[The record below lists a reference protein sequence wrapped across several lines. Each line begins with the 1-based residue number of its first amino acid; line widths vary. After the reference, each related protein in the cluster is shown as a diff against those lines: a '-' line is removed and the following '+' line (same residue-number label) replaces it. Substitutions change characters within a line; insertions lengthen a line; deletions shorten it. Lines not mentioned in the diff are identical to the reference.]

1 MSMTMTQQILA
12 HHCAME
18 SVKAGD
24 LIEVSLDLILG
35 NDLTTPVAIR
45 EFAKI
50 EGAKVKNPEKVVIV
64 MDHFTPNKDIQTAT
78 QCKAESLRKHRGFLI
93 FMM

>member
-1 MSMTMTQQILA
+1 MTQQILA
-12 HHCAME
+12 RHCAME

-45 EFAKI
+45 EFSKRGCKG
-50 EGAKVKNPEKVVIV
+50 EESGKVVIV
-64 MDHFTPNKDIQTAT
+64 MDLLPRTRIFRQQPSARP
-78 QCKAESLRKHRGFLI
+78 AESLRKHRGFLI

>member
-12 HHCAME
+12 RHCGLE

-50 EGAKVKNPEKVVIV
+50 EGATAGAS
-64 MDHFTPNKDIQTAT
+64 MDTLFDIADALELPAY
-78 QCKAESLRKHRGFLI
+78 KLLEFRD
-93 FMM
+93 

>member
-12 HHCAME
+12 RHCGRE

-35 NDLTTPVAIR
+35 NDLTTP
-45 EFAKI
+45 E
-50 EGAKVKNPEKVVIV
+50 
-64 MDHFTPNKDIQTAT
+64 AT
-78 QCKAESLRKHRGFLI
+78 VSSRKSRARK
-93 FMM
+93 

>member
-12 HHCAME
+12 RHCGLE

-50 EGAKVKNPEKVVIV
+50 EGAK
-64 MDHFTPNKDIQTAT
+64 
-78 QCKAESLRKHRGFLI
+78 RKK
-93 FMM
+93 

>member
-12 HHCAME
+12 RHCGLE

-50 EGAKVKNPEKVVIV
+50 EGESEKSGKSSNCNGSFYPE
-64 MDHFTPNKDIQTAT
+64 
-78 QCKAESLRKHRGFLI
+78 
-93 FMM
+93 

>member
-1 MSMTMTQQILA
+1 MTMTQQILA
-12 HHCAME
+12 RHCGLE

-50 EGAKVKNPEKVVIV
+50 EGATAGAS
-64 MDHFTPNKDIQTAT
+64 MDTLFDIADALELPAY
-78 QCKAESLRKHRGFLI
+78 KLLEFRD
-93 FMM
+93 